1 MEIVKL
7 SYVKIFMFCVAV
19 VFFVFVFLCVCASYC
34 DFISV

>member
-7 SYVKIFMFCVAV
+7 SYVTIFMFCVAV
-19 VFFVFVFLCVCASYC
+19 VIIIFASC